1 MTPETENPLLA
12 PWDTP
17 FGAPPFD
24 RIGPQHFRPAFD
36 AAMAA
41 QRGAVDRIAA
51 DPAEPSFD
59 NTIVALEKSGMPL
72 ARVARVFFGL
82 TSANTSDLIQAV
94 EREIA
99 PVLSRHSD
107 EIYLNGALFARIA
120 KLWETQD
127 RLGLDAEQRRL
138 LERYHTI
145 FARAGAGL
153 DEAGKRRLAEIN
165 ERLATLGT
173 LFGQNVLAD
182 EVPWQLVLDGDDDL
196 AGLPEWARAAA
207 GQAAT
212 DRDLAGKYVIT
223 LARSSV
229 ETFLRFSTRRDL
241 RDKAFE
247 AWSRRGETG
256 GDTDNR
262 ALIAEMIRLRHE
274 RARLLG
280 AESYAHFNLAD
291 AMAKTPEAVAEL
303 LDTVWRPAARLA
315 AEEAADLQA
324 LIAEEGGNFTLAA
337 ADWRH
342 YADRLRKRR
351 YDFDESELKP
361 FLQLDRMIEA
371 AFWTAGKL
379 FGVSFAPVADVPVYH
394 PDVRVWR
401 ASDRDGRFLG
411 LFMGDYF
418 ARAAKRGGAW
428 MGGYR
433 GQHRLDGDVR
443 PIIVNV
449 TNFSKPPAGKPALLS
464 LDDARTLFHE
474 FGHALHGL
482 LSNVTYPLLSGTNVA
497 TDFVELPSQLFEHWL
512 QEPEVL
518 KRFAVHFE
526 TGETIPDALLDR
538 VLAARA
544 FNQGFATVE
553 YTASA
558 QVDLDLHLASDVDE
572 LDVVA
577 FEQATLRRIGMPEAI
592 AMRHRSPHFLHIFA
606 GDHYAAGYYS
616 YLWSEVLDADAFA
629 AFEEAGDPFDPE
641 TARRLYEN
649 VYSAGNLRDPGEA
662 YMRFRGRMPT
672 AEALL
677 RKRGLAEA

>member
-1 MTPETENPLLA
+1 MTTATDNPLLA

-17 FGAPPFD
+17 FGAPLFD
-24 RIGPQHFRPAFD
+24 RILPEHYRPAFD
-36 AAMAA
+36 ATMAA
-41 QRGAVDRIAA
+41 QRAAVDQIVA

-59 NTIVALEKSGMPL
+59 KTIVALEKSGLPL
-72 ARVARVFFGL
+72 GRVARVFFGL
-82 TSANTSDLIQAV
+82 TGANTSEALQAI
-94 EREIA
+94 ERDIA

-107 EIYLNGALFARIA
+107 EIHLNGPLFARIA
-120 KLWETQD
+120 ALWARRDT
-127 RLGLDAEQRRL
+127 LGLNEEQLRL
-138 LERYHTI
+138 LDRYQTI
-145 FARAGAGL
+145 FERAGAGL
-153 DEAGKRRLAEIN
+153 DEAGKERLAEIN

-173 LFGQNVLAD
+173 QFSQNVLAD
-182 EVPWQLVLDGDDDL
+182 EASWKLVLDSEADL
-196 AGLPEWARAAA
+196 AGLPDWARDAAA
-207 GQAAT
+207 QAAE
-212 DRDLAGKYVIT
+212 DRGLPGKYVIT

-229 ETFLRFSTRRDL
+229 ETFLQFSTRRDL
-241 RDKAFE
+241 REKAFE
-247 AWSRRGETG
+247 AWIRRGESG
-256 GDTDNR
+256 GATDNR
-262 ALIAEMIRLRHE
+262 ALIGEMIRLRHE

-280 AESYAHFNLAD
+280 HESYAHFNLAD
-291 AMAKTPEAVAEL
+291 AMAKTPEAVADL
-303 LDTVWRPAARLA
+303 LHTVWAPGARLA
-315 AEEAADLQA
+315 AQETAELQA
-324 LIAEEGGNFTLAA
+324 LVAEEGGNFRLTA

-342 YADRLRKRR
+342 YSDRLRKRR
-351 YDFDESELKP
+351 YDFDEGEVKP
-361 FLQLDRMIEA
+361 FFALDNMIEA
-371 AFWTAGKL
+371 AFWTAERL
-379 FGVSFAPVADVPVYH
+379 FDVTFAPVTDVPVYH
-394 PDVRVWR
+394 PDVRVWQ
-401 ASDRDGRFLG
+401 AADREGRFLG

-418 ARAAKRGGAW
+418 ARASKRSGAW

-433 GQHRLDGDVR
+433 NQHRLDGDVR

-449 TNFSKPPAGKPALLS
+449 MNFSKPPKGQPALLS

-518 KRFAVHFE
+518 KRFAVHYE
-526 TGETIPDALLDR
+526 TGEPIPDALLER
-538 VLAARA
+538 VLSART
-544 FNQGFATVE
+544 FNQGFQTVE

-558 QVDLDLHLASDVDE
+558 LVDLALHLAADAEE
-572 LDVVA
+572 LDVLA
-577 FEQATLRRIGMPEAI
+577 FERAALEKIGMPEAI
-592 AMRHRSPHFLHIFA
+592 VMRHRTPHFLHIFA